1 MNTLNKI
8 VLTLVALSS
17 VCYAD
22 AHSRALLDQA
32 RGGNP
37 VAMRKLSISL
47 MQGDAGQRN
56 ARFAFEW
63 MKKAAGAGDVPALFL
78 LGSMYENG
86 KCTPKSISRAVFY
99 YVKAAKEDHKPAIEK
114 LDKMGL
120 QHSREWHEHA
130 AKNGR
135 YKSMMILAKAYAA
148 GKDSLPKRKDDALR
162 YFKMAYEQEA
172 EKTTKAVMKLPLE
185 QTAEF
190 LEYLAEDKDDR
201 QAMKTLAEAYE
212 SGKGVAADEDKSNK
226 YYMMAADAGDEDA
239 KRMVESKG
247 LNKAEPETDSQEDG
261 GNKGTVASNEPEPV
275 RNNSSSYLSRGVAGK
290 LPLSPYHYGGWEKL
304 SGECRFDDEYKTAVI
319 IEDGRKFWVSKI
331 IEMEN
336 ETVEFARMQAQ
347 EAVGVQVSKNWKALA
362 DYVKNHDFCGDP
374 MALCYLNTA
383 VKWGNDT
390 FAVHMNCD
398 EEGFSI
404 PKGIFNS
411 PKVEDTVK
419 ENIRKLLDIRI
430 DTSVP
435 SRF

>member
-47 MQGDAGQRN
+47 MKGDAGQRN

-63 MKKAAGAGDVPALFL
+63 MKKAADAGDVPALFL

-86 KCTPKSISRAVFY
+86 KCTPKSISLAVSY

-114 LDKMGL
+114 LDKMEL
-120 QHSREWHEHA
+120 QHSREWHEYA

-135 YKSMMILAKAYAA
+135 YKSMMMLAKAYAA
-148 GKDSLPKRKDDALR
+148 GKDSLPKKKDEALR
-162 YFKMAYEQEA
+162 YFKMAYEQDA
-172 EKTTKAVMKLPLE
+172 EKTINTVMKLPLE
-185 QTAEF
+185 QTVEF
-190 LEYLAEDKDDR
+190 LEYLADKKKDR

-212 SGKGVAADEDKSNK
+212 SGKGVEPDESKSNK
-226 YYMMAADAGDEDA
+226 YYMMAADAGDEEA
-239 KRMVESKG
+239 KRMVEAKG
-247 LNKAEPETDSQEDG
+247 LNKAED
-261 GNKGTVASNEPEPV
+261 EPEPV
-275 RNNSSSYLSRGVAGK
+275 RNNSPSYLSRGVAGK
-290 LPLSPYHYGGWEKL
+290 LPLSPRRYGGWETL
-304 SGECRFDDEYKTAVI
+304 SGECRFADEYKLAVI
-319 IEDGRKFWVSKI
+319 IEDGRKFKVDKI
-331 IEMEN
+331 IAMEN
-336 ETVEFARMQAQ
+336 ETVAFARMQAQ
-347 EAVGVQVSKNWKALA
+347 EAVGVLASKNWNALA

-383 VKWGNDT
+383 VRWGNDT
-390 FAVHMNCD
+390 FAVNMHCN

-404 PKGIFNS
+404 SDSIFDT
-411 PKVEDTVK
+411 PKVKETVK
-419 ENIRKLLDIRI
+419 ENIKKLLDIQV

-435 SRF
+435 RKF